1 MLRWILILNLA
12 ISLTISLV
20 HIYSHDTLPSQSGD
34 VAAKLSVDNYGFG
47 AEKRLLTFDLTE
59 IGSAENIDLS
69 DKKFAK
75 VTISDTSESKTYTIG
90 IEVKGSGLNE
100 RKKINL
106 GFEFWSEKDDGVPC
120 TSIETCDDDKE
131 ELFDFGEKYED
142 WVLRGGFNEQ
152 TLTRDA
158 AAFSLVGGMLQA
170 RLVEVLFKFNETY
183 TYEGVYLLIPAIQRR
198 FIEKTQDWDSGGKK
212 EDCDDEDYKINEVSL
227 IIEHTIKSRAYERKL
242 PCEIFKDYSI
252 KMRYPKCDFY
262 DEPEVASCRDEYMN
276 RTNFYA
282 SVLTWK
288 NTSIVPLDLQSFV
301 DNYYAEMLLREDDF
315 PFTSQY
321 FYVNPDNG
329 KLYSGPR
336 WDYDRIYWR
345 VASEKGWDLLNL
357 GYYVGRQPM
366 EIWQEL
372 GKNGEFIQMV
382 KDQKAT
388 IQLNK
393 QKFIDLIDTRIQ
405 QYNANY
411 FDREIERWGMYGKK
425 RPYYVDIIALNYASD
440 QHKNFTQELAAMK
453 KQVTDRSEW
462 MQNNIDTFEGF
473 EVKDDLQ
480 YVTLILSL
488 TLPIILTL
496 LTVGYWVYY
505 LTTPRFKDF
514 DYLVPTYFRVGGRYR
529 LLETEIPN
537 KIRVDIE

>member
-1 MLRWILILNLA
+1 MLRWVLVLCLA
-12 ISLTISLV
+12 ISLTITLV
-20 HIYSHDTLPSQSGD
+20 HIYTHDTLPPQSGD
-34 VAAKLSVDNYGFG
+34 VTAKLSIDNYGFG

-75 VTISDTSESKTYTIG
+75 VTISDTSGTKTYTIG

-106 GFEFWSEKDDGVPC
+106 AFEFWSEKDDGIPC

-131 ELFDFGEKYED
+131 ELFDYGEKYED

-170 RLVEVLFKFNETY
+170 RPVEVLFKFNETY

-198 FIEKTQDWDSGGKK
+198 FIEKTQNWDSGGKK

-227 IIEHTIKSRAYERKL
+227 IIEHTIKSRTYERKL
-242 PCEIFKDYSI
+242 PCEIFKQYSV

-262 DEPEVASCRDEYMN
+262 DEPGVASCRDEYMN

-288 NTSIVPLDLQSFV
+288 NTSVVPLDLQSFV
-301 DNYYAEMLLREDDF
+301 NTYYAEMLLREDDF

-405 QYNANY
+405 QYNASY

-425 RPYYVDIIALNYASD
+425 RPYYLDIIALNYGAD
-440 QHKNFTQELAAMK
+440 QHKNFTQELAAMR

-473 EVKDDLQ
+473 KVKDELQ
-480 YVTLILSL
+480 YVTLIFSL

-496 LTVGYWVYY
+496 LTIGYWIYY
-505 LTTPRFKDF
+505 LLTPTFKDF
-514 DYLVPTYFRVGGRYR
+514 DYLISENFRFSRRYK
-529 LLETEIPN
+529 LLETEITN